1 MGLYLGTLRALAAP
15 ARLGAIGL
23 VTALLLV
30 EQARFSRD
38 PLALPIAAAMVLTF
52 VLVGPASWRALF
64 PGEGAGGSRDGRG
77 GRLVRLGAYGAAGL
91 AAVAST
97 GVLLPAVLGVG
108 PTFLTDAG
116 SLPVATALFWVGGWG
131 LGRDIDR
138 HEGLE
143 AARRRASELER
154 EAERAELLALRSQL
168 DPHFLFNTLNAIA
181 EWCREDGEVAE
192 RAILTLSS
200 MLRTMLEGVKKP
212 GWPLS
217 EELKLSSML
226 VELHAVRDPG
236 ATGLELATAGELEGA
251 TVLPMLILGLV
262 ENALKHGPSKGHR
275 GVLRLSVRVEGG
287 ELVVELDNPGEYA
300 GDRSGGQGLPSL
312 RRRFSLAYG
321 AGASFSIEGSGG
333 RTKSRLR
340 VPARVPE

>member
-23 VTALLLV
+23 VTALLLI
-30 EQARFSRD
+30 EQARFSRE
-38 PLALPIAAAMVLTF
+38 PLALPVAAAMVLAF
-52 VLVGPASWRALF
+52 VLVGPACWRALF
-64 PGEGAGGSRDGRG
+64 PGEGAGASGG
-77 GRLVRLGAYGAAGL
+77 GRLARLGAYGAAGL
-91 AAVAST
+91 AAVGLT
-97 GVLLPAVLGVG
+97 GVLLPWALGVG
-108 PTFLTDAG
+108 PTFLTDAS

-143 AARRRASELER
+143 AARRRAAELER

-200 MLRTMLEGVKKP
+200 MLRTMLEGVKRP
-212 GWPLS
+212 GWPLAD
-217 EELKLSSML
+217 ELRLASML

-236 ATGLELATAGELEGA
+236 ATGLELDRAGELAGA
-251 TVLPMLILGLV
+251 TVPPMVILGLV
-262 ENALKHGPSKGHR
+262 ENALKHGPGKGHR
-275 GVLRLSVRVEGG
+275 GPLRLAVRGEGG
-287 ELVVELDNPGEYA
+287 GLLVELDNPGEYA
-300 GDRSGGQGLPSL
+300 GDRPGGQGLPSL
-312 RRRFSLAYG
+312 RRRLALAYG
-321 AGASFSIEGSGG
+321 GGASFSIEGGGG
-333 RTKSRLR
+333 RTTSRLRLPLR
-340 VPARVPE
+340 VPA